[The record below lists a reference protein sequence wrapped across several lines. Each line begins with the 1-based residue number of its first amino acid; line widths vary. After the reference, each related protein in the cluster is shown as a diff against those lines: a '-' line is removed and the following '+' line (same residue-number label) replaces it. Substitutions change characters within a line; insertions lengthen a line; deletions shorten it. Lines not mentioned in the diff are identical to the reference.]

1 MINGV
6 VVALGKSRT
15 DRSYPQMLLLLLGA
29 MILLSMSPVFGH
41 HIAESLDAQMI
52 GSDHFGALCL
62 IALHSLLQ
70 PVHVGFHLLL
80 VGGLLY
86 ACWDRWRA
94 WRSVREA
101 LGPLES
107 HGATSSDAF
116 LTAAMHAGVTPSRV
130 RIIHGLPVPAFTAG
144 WLHPN
149 IYVAADLSH
158 RLTAEQLRVVLRHE
172 AVHLQRRDPLRLSLL
187 RFFGA
192 LLFWIPA
199 LRAIA
204 DDWADEAEVTADDA
218 AAAGRPLVLAS
229 ALVALASAPSAPGG
243 AVGLTSGAS
252 LNRRVRRLLGE
263 ACPRRSHVTWRS
275 VVFAS
280 AALLLVW
287 SSGAVMAHPMP
298 AAASHESSHHCR
310 HDGESAASHL
320 FCFRHVPSAA
330 TCPHTISHR

>member
-1 MINGV
+1 
-6 VVALGKSRT
+6 
-15 DRSYPQMLLLLLGA
+15 MLLLLLGA
-29 MILLSMSPVFGH
+29 VILLSMSPVFGH
-41 HIAESLDAQMI
+41 HIAERLDAQII

-62 IALHSLLQ
+62 VALHTLLQ
-70 PVHVGFHLLL
+70 PVHIGFHLLL

-94 WRSVREA
+94 WSSVREA

-107 HGATSSDAF
+107 HDAASNDAF
-116 LTAAMHAGVTPSRV
+116 LTAAIHAGVDPSRV
-130 RIIHGLPVPAFTAG
+130 RIIPGLPVPAFTAG

-149 IYVAADLSH
+149 IYAAADLTD
-158 RLTAEQLRVVLRHE
+158 RLTAEQLNAVLRHE

-204 DDWADEAEVTADDA
+204 DDWADEAEVTADVA
-218 AAAGRPLVLAS
+218 AASGRPLVLAS
-229 ALVALASAPSAPGG
+229 ALVALASVDAAPRGS
-243 AVGLTSGAS
+243 VGLTSGAS

-263 ACPRRSHVTWRS
+263 ACPRRTHVTWRS
-275 VVFAS
+275 VFFAS
-280 AALLLVW
+280 TALLLVW

-298 AAASHESSHHCR
+298 AASPHASSHHCR

-330 TCPHTISHR
+330 NCPHTLTHR